1 MLDTIYI
8 GMSGL
13 MGYSRGLRVIANDTA
28 NLNTPGFKGSSL
40 QFADTFYANGGA
52 SGSGQNQIGY
62 GLNTGST
69 TLNFQAGELRQTGNS
84 LDLAVDGQGLFVLRT
99 AGGQI
104 VYTRDGEFQFNNDGI
119 LVSRT
124 DGSTV
129 LGIGADGKLQ
139 QIGLAGLRANSANAT
154 TTVSFNGNLSSTS
167 TDQTVGGV
175 KVIDASGGE
184 HDLSVSFTDAS
195 ATAAGS
201 WTVKILD
208 GTTEVGSG
216 TIVFAD
222 GKPVAGSAKVSVSYQ
237 PAGQAAMPLVF
248 DFSGDV
254 TSFAAGDLSTLAMST
269 QDGFAAGALTSAGFD
284 ADGALALAYS
294 NGQTVKGIKI
304 AMARFD
310 STAAVASTGDNE
322 FTALDASAWHVG
334 APGGAFG
341 AVKSGQV
348 EVSNVDLSQEFS
360 DLVIMQRGYQASSQV
375 VSTAS
380 DMLQEL
386 FAMKAK

>member
-1 MLDTIYI
+1 MLDSIYI

-40 QFADTFYANGGA
+40 QFADMFYSNGNY
-52 SGSGQNQIGY
+52 SGSNQKQLGY

-69 TLNFQAGELRQTGNS
+69 TLNFQPGELRQTGNS
-84 LDLAVDGQGLFVLRT
+84 LDLAVDGQGLFILRT
-99 AGGQI
+99 TSGQI
-104 VYTRDGEFQFNNDGI
+104 VYTRDGEFQFNNDGV

-129 LGIGADGKLQ
+129 MGIGADGKLQ
-139 QIGLAGLRANSANAT
+139 EIGLTGLRANPAKAT
-154 TTVSFNGNLSSTS
+154 ATVALTGNLSST
-167 TDQTVGGV
+167 TADQTVSGV
-175 KVIDASGGE
+175 KVIDASGGG
-184 HDLSVSFTDAS
+184 HDLSLSFTDAS

-208 GTTEVGSG
+208 GSTEVGTG

-222 GKPVAGSAKVSVSYQ
+222 GKPVPGSARVSVTYKPS
-237 PAGQAAMPLVF
+237 GQAALPLVF

-284 ADGALALAYS
+284 TSGALALAYS
-294 NGQTVKGIKI
+294 NGQTIKGIRI

-310 STAAVASTGDNE
+310 STEAVTSTGNNE
-322 FTALDASAWHVG
+322 FTALDSGAWHVG
-334 APGGAFG
+334 ASGGAFG
-341 AVKSGQV
+341 AVKSGVV
-348 EVSNVDLSQEFS
+348 EISNVDLSQEFS
-360 DLVIMQRGYQASSQV
+360 DLVIMQRGYQASSQI

>member
-40 QFADTFYANGGA
+40 QFADMFHANGGY
-52 SGSGQNQIGY
+52 SSSNQNEAGY
-62 GLNTGST
+62 GLNTTTT
-69 TLNFQAGELRQTGNS
+69 TLNFKAGEMRQTGNS

-99 AGGQI
+99 QSGQT
-104 VYTRDGEFQFNNDGI
+104 VYTRDGEFQFNKDGI

-124 DGSTV
+124 DGSIV

-139 QIGLAGLRANSANAT
+139 QIGLAGLRANAANVT
-154 TTVSFNGNLSSTS
+154 QTVSFTGNLSSTS
-167 TDQTVGGV
+167 SEQTVGGV

-184 HDLSVSFTDAS
+184 HSLSVSFSDGS

-216 TIVFAD
+216 TILFAD
-222 GKPVAGSAKVSVSYQ
+222 GKPVAGSTKISFTYK

-248 DFSGDV
+248 DFGGDV
-254 TSFAAGDLSTLAMST
+254 TSFASADLSTLAMSK
-269 QDGFAAGALTSAGFD
+269 QDGYAAGALTSVGFD
-284 ADGALALAYS
+284 AAGALALAYS
-294 NGQTVKGIKI
+294 NGQTVKGIKL
-304 AMARFD
+304 AVARFD
-310 STAAVASTGDNE
+310 SDAAVASVGNNE

-341 AVKSGQV
+341 AVKSGQL
-348 EVSNVDLSQEFS
+348 EISNVDLSQEFS
-360 DLVIMQRGYQASSQV
+360 DLVIMQRGYQASSQI

-380 DMLQEL
+380 DMLEEL